1 MSSCGQVV
9 ASPSRQRG
17 PQVRAPWHHG
27 GHGAIDVVGPVASPG
42 RASGR
47 GGKGVYTDWLKWP
60 LGAVLG
66 HSCTLL
72 HRCGQVRERRSVH
85 RSTKMASRRHFG
97 AFVYT
102 VGARVAS
109 GGASGAA
116 ARLASSQ
123 GINPHKPSRS
133 PSSCPGDLASCMR
146 YALAD
151 LTAATAA
158 AILCGSLTRFVSRAV
173 FMSMPQGLRRSIAS
187 GIVWT
192 ERPPARM

>member
-47 GGKGVYTDWLKWP
+47 GDKGVYTDWLKWP

-72 HRCGQVRERRSVH
+72 HRCGQTWRQRSVRRLANSLLDH
-85 RSTKMASRRHFG
+85 RRHGQLILPVGPEGLRLPHEGEPRVVVAPPVAAWPDRVSALSASDPLVRSSHRNQPGWWPGLPGGTPRGAPGSPRASR
-97 AFVYT
+97 A
-102 VGARVAS
+102 
-109 GGASGAA
+109 
-116 ARLASSQ
+116 
-123 GINPHKPSRS
+123 
-133 PSSCPGDLASCMR
+133 
-146 YALAD
+146 
-151 LTAATAA
+151 
-158 AILCGSLTRFVSRAV
+158 
-173 FMSMPQGLRRSIAS
+173 
-187 GIVWT
+187 
-192 ERPPARM
+192 